1 MTNRPL
7 TRFDRASYHSPDL
20 LLSLSPA
27 PLSRWIASLAIE
39 RITGNHLA
47 DTVLKQS
54 RQRYYSSIAY
64 SNTHTT

>member
-27 PLSRWIASLAIE
+27 RIASLAIE

-54 RQRYYSSIAY
+54 RQRYYSSIAHIK
-64 SNTHTT
+64 TPTA